1 MFYLMT
7 YSTHFNYGYMEGKK
21 EMFYLM
27 THSTHF
33 NYGYMKERRKC
44 FVY

>member
-1 MFYLMT
+1 MWQEIFYLMT
-7 YSTHFNYGYMEGKK
+7 HLTHFLLIGISEHEIFMWQ

-33 NYGYMKERRKC
+33 N
-44 FVY
+44 